1 MPANTRELRSRIR
14 SVDST
19 LHLTKAMELVASSKI
34 RKATLKMHAGR
45 EYADAVTEAIKVLS
59 GCQECRISPYM
70 RKNTASGDAQAALD
84 NVAAQNPAVAP
95 ERIRLIVI
103 AGDRGM
109 AGGYNVN
116 VFREAQKY
124 PDAEIY
130 AIGRKACA
138 RYGQDIRGT
147 EQYSYAEAVELAKQ
161 FCADFRKGEYDRL
174 GILYTKY
181 VSMMTQTAEVHWV
194 FPLTA
199 PEEAAAQQVI
209 FEPDAAEVLSETV
222 PLYVT
227 GILMAAVRESY
238 ASEVSARS
246 AAMNSAGRNAQKMMD
261 DLRLAYNRARQGAIT
276 QELTEIVA
284 GAGEG

>member
-1 MPANTRELRSRIR
+1 MPANTRELRNRIR

-34 RKATLKMHAGR
+34 RKATAKMHAGR
-45 EYADAVTEAIKVLS
+45 EYADAVTDVINVLS
-59 GCQECRISPYM
+59 CCQECQASPYM
-70 RKNTASGDAQAALD
+70 RKGSAD
-84 NVAAQNPAVAP
+84 
-95 ERIRLIVI
+95 RIRLIVI

-124 PDAEIY
+124 PGAEIY
-130 AIGRKACA
+130 AIGRKASA
-138 RYGQDIRGT
+138 RYGQEIRGT
-147 EQYSYAEAVELAKQ
+147 EHYSYEDAAELAAR
-161 FCADFRKGEYDRL
+161 FCEEYRNDLYDRL
-174 GILYTKY
+174 GILYTQY
-181 VSMMTQTAEVHWV
+181 VSMMTQEAKIRWI

-199 PEEAAAQQVI
+199 PEQAPAQQVI
-209 FEPDAAEVLSETV
+209 FEPDAAKVLEETV
-222 PLYVT
+222 PLYLT
-227 GILMAAVRESY
+227 GILMASVRESY

-246 AAMNSAGRNAQKMMD
+246 SAMNSAGRNAQKMKD
-261 DLRLAYNRARQGAIT
+261 DLTLAYNRARQGAIT

>member
-45 EYADAVTEAIKVLS
+45 EYADAVTETIKVLS
-59 GCQECRISPYM
+59 GCQECRTSPYM
-70 RKNTASGDAQAALD
+70 RRNAAAGDAQ
-84 NVAAQNPAVAP
+84 AAQNPAVAP

-147 EQYSYAEAVELAKQ
+147 EQYSYAEAAELAKQ

-181 VSMMTQTAEVHWV
+181 VSMMTQTAEVRWI

>member
-45 EYADAVTEAIKVLS
+45 EYADAVTETIKVLS
-59 GCQECRISPYM
+59 GCQECRTSPYM
-70 RKNTASGDAQAALD
+70 RRNAAAGDAQAAQ
-84 NVAAQNPAVAP
+84 NPVAAQNPAVAP

-147 EQYSYAEAVELAKQ
+147 EQYSYAEAAELAKQ

-181 VSMMTQTAEVHWV
+181 VSMMTQTAEIRWV